1 MKNKHPHQVE
11 FIPEVKGWFNIQIS
25 INVIYQ
31 ANGLKEK
38 NYIIISINAEKFDK
52 IQYPLMT
59 LKQKSQK
66 RIKMK
71 RTS

>member
-1 MKNKHPHQVE
+1 MKNKHPNQVE
-11 FIPEVKGWFNIQIS
+11 FIPEMKGWFNIQIS